1 VQVFTADPA
10 NDQAYPDR
18 GRALAIEPMTCPP
31 DALNSEIDL
40 IVLDP
45 GQTWSGSWG
54 MEYEK

>member
-1 VQVFTADPA
+1 
-10 NDQAYPDR
+10 
-18 GRALAIEPMTCPP
+18 
-31 DALNSEIDL
+31 LNSEIDL